1 MAHAINIEEL
11 IRGRTVE
18 SERLEYKKG
27 WNPQDVMH
35 TICAFANDINN
46 WGGGYVIIGVE
57 EHKGQP
63 VLPIAGLDP
72 SSIDRIQGELIDVC
86 KQIQPDYHPIT
97 QPYVIDGKHILV
109 LYVPAGDV
117 RPYSAPKGL
126 GEKGMQNRFQYL
138 RKGSRTVRASGDD
151 IRRLISL
158 AARVPFDDRIQRDAS
173 LQDLNL
179 GLIRD
184 FLQEIG
190 SNLAEECLSMP
201 FADLCR
207 LMHIVKG
214 PDEALMPVNAGLLLF
229 HPNPH
234 KFFDRAWIEVVLHK
248 DENGTEFKEQIFKG
262 PLQTQIR
269 DTFRYINH
277 MIITERIEKV
287 DNQIGSDRYYNFPKK
302 AVAEALSNAVYH
314 KSYEMRS
321 PIKVQI
327 WPDKIEFL
335 SFPGPVPP
343 ITADILSNKKRVVAR
358 DYRNRRLGDFLKEL
372 HLTEGRG
379 TGIPKM
385 VHAMR
390 QNGSPDPVMETDD
403 QNTYFLTVLPVHPGF
418 LEERSDKGWGAG
430 DHDRVYEPVSDGITV
445 LHKGSSL
452 KRESNLNGKSWFDDG
467 MDPLENTLY
476 GTDISVNTTRELL
489 QFAVE
494 PRSRDE
500 LLQKIGM
507 ENHIDHYK
515 RYIVPL
521 LEYRWLA
528 MTNPAMP
535 NSRDQK
541 FVTTF
546 SGKMMF

>member
-1 MAHAINIEEL
+1 
-11 IRGRTVE
+11 
-18 SERLEYKKG
+18 
-27 WNPQDVMH
+27 
-35 TICAFANDINN
+35 
-46 WGGGYVIIGVE
+46 
-57 EHKGQP
+57 
-63 VLPIAGLDP
+63 
-72 SSIDRIQGELIDVC
+72 
-86 KQIQPDYHPIT
+86 
-97 QPYVIDGKHILV
+97 
-109 LYVPAGDV
+109 
-117 RPYSAPKGL
+117 
-126 GEKGMQNRFQYL
+126 
-138 RKGSRTVRASGDD
+138 
-151 IRRLISL
+151 
-158 AARVPFDDRIQRDAS
+158 
-173 LQDLNL
+173 
-179 GLIRD
+179 
-184 FLQEIG
+184 
-190 SNLAEECLSMP
+190 
-201 FADLCR
+201 
-207 LMHIVKG
+207 
-214 PDEALMPVNAGLLLF
+214 
-229 HPNPH
+229 
-234 KFFDRAWIEVVLHK
+234 
-248 DENGTEFKEQIFKG
+248 
-262 PLQTQIR
+262 
-269 DTFRYINH
+269 

-287 DNQIGSDRYYNFPKK
+287 DGHIGSDRYYNFPKK

-321 PIKVQI
+321 PIKVKI

-452 KRESNLNGKSWFDDG
+452 KRESNLNGKSWFDEG